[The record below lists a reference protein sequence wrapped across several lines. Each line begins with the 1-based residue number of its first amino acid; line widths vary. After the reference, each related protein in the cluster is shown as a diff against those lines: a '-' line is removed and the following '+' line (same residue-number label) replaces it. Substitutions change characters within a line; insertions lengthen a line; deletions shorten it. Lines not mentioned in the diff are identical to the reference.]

1 MIHKTHWE
9 GKPTLETLTGN
20 HRAKIIICIIT
31 QNPWEIGF
39 ELLQHTTKSF
49 SKRCFFWFY
58 QKHGTEKQFIV
69 LMRNRTSDLQIPTLM
84 LYHWVTETL
93 LWAKLLQGPHVRCIQ
108 QSRIAR
114 VESISKGKSKSIVLT
129 SYIWMILPVKKTKV
143 SLWVW
148 FFQSQ
153 YGKRY
158 QYFWF
163 WHILLSKKGDTVT
176 NVYSH
181 AYWTNWQ
188 WFSMVCILINNNYS
202 LSKWSTFAAD
212 SCSLAR
218 WVSKKFE
225 HCDDKHHCL

>member
-1 MIHKTHWE
+1 MFFLV
-9 GKPTLETLTGN
+9 LE
-20 HRAKIIICIIT
+20 
-31 QNPWEIGF
+31 
-39 ELLQHTTKSF
+39 
-49 SKRCFFWFY
+49 
-58 QKHGTEKQFIV
+58 HGTEKQFRV
-69 LMRNRTSDLQIPTLM
+69 LIRSRTSDLQIPTLM

-129 SYIWMILPVKKTKV
+129 SYIWLILPVKKTKV

>member
-1 MIHKTHWE
+1 MFFLV
-9 GKPTLETLTGN
+9 LE
-20 HRAKIIICIIT
+20 
-31 QNPWEIGF
+31 
-39 ELLQHTTKSF
+39 
-49 SKRCFFWFY
+49 
-58 QKHGTEKQFIV
+58 HGTEKQFRV
-69 LMRNRTSDLQIPTLM
+69 LIRSRTSDLQIPTLM

-93 LWAKLLQGPHVRCIQ
+93 LWAKLLRGPHVRCIQ

-114 VESISKGKSKSIVLT
+114 VESISKGKSKSIISPHT
-129 SYIWMILPVKKTKV
+129 FDWSFQYKTTV

-153 YGKRY
+153 YGQRY

-212 SCSLAR
+212 SCNLAR

>member
-1 MIHKTHWE
+1 MWDASCKV
-9 GKPTLETLTGN
+9 GLLELKAFLKAN
-20 HRAKIIICIIT
+20 
-31 QNPWEIGF
+31 QSP
-39 ELLQHTTKSF
+39 LF
-49 SKRCFFWFY
+49 SPPAFDWFFQY
-58 QKHGTEKQFIV
+58 
-69 LMRNRTSDLQIPTLM
+69 
-84 LYHWVTETL
+84 
-93 LWAKLLQGPHVRCIQ
+93 
-108 QSRIAR
+108 
-114 VESISKGKSKSIVLT
+114 
-129 SYIWMILPVKKTKV
+129 KTKV

-153 YGKRY
+153 YGQRY

-202 LSKWSTFAAD
+202 LSQWSTFAAD